1 MSQMSGMSESRGV
14 VDVTDEGRF
23 ELGADGPTAELVY
36 RVEGTY
42 LVLVHTEVPEALEGE
57 GVGGRLVRAA
67 VDRAAR
73 DGLTIVPLCPFAR
86 GWLKRHPDEAARVPV
101 DWELGG

>member
-1 MSQMSGMSESRGV
+1 MGEMNDSIGV
-14 VDVTDEGRF
+14 VDVTGEGRF
-23 ELGADGPTAELVY
+23 ELRVDGHSAELVY
-36 RVEGTY
+36 GVEGTY
-42 LVLVHTEVPEALEGE
+42 LVLVHTGVPGALEGQ

-67 VDRAAR
+67 VDRAVR

-86 GWLKRHPDEAARVPV
+86 GWLQRHPDEAARVPV

>member
-1 MSQMSGMSESRGV
+1 MSQMKPIRGV
-14 VDVTDEGRF
+14 VDVTDQGRF

-36 RVEGTY
+36 RVEGTD

-57 GVGGRLVRAA
+57 GVGGRLVEAA

-86 GWLKRHPDEAARVPV
+86 GWLRRHPDEAARVPV
-101 DWELGG
+101 DWELGR